1 LDLDDDWSLFYE
13 DAAPKAIVFIE
24 RGTGVSSPPLSPS
37 SSSSGGT
44 LLLSSSSSS
53 SSGLKNRMVYD
64 STPIETEGLPPAN
77 LFPSKDY
84 RPSITCEQSIKQL
97 KLKYQQE
104 ILSWCLKKTNS
115 LIQSKSSSTTD
126 QSMTSSSL
134 SSSSSS
140 SLTFDEIL
148 AIVSYTFDIGALG
161 PREDN
166 LYFKLN
172 QTLRKRNGNELIIWR
187 DYIYYLLSA
196 LDKVPK
202 YSGHV
207 TRGID
212 IELPKEKYSK
222 NKNVVWNAFSS
233 CSKKEEVA
241 KSFLK
246 NTGSLFVL
254 DIENGCLIAEYSSIP
269 NEDEVLI
276 LPNSEWIVTLT
287 MSQFDPPLYQMKQN
301 VTTQPLWMKED
312 QKILTMTPSSPGKS
326 EVVEEKVVCPQHSA
340 YFLED
345 YCENCKKPVCP
356 SNS

>member
-1 LDLDDDWSLFYE
+1 
-13 DAAPKAIVFIE
+13 
-24 RGTGVSSPPLSPS
+24 
-37 SSSSGGT
+37 
-44 LLLSSSSSS
+44 
-53 SSGLKNRMVYD
+53 MVYD

-104 ILSWCLKKTNS
+104 ILSWCLKKTKDLMLS
-115 LIQSKSSSTTD
+115 KSSTTTDKSMKSSST
-126 QSMTSSSL
+126 
-134 SSSSSS
+134 
-140 SLTFDEIL
+140 LTFDEIL

-172 QTLRKRNGNELIIWR
+172 QSLRKRNGNELIIWR

-254 DIENGCLIAEYSSIP
+254 DIENGCLISEYSSIP

-287 MSQFDPPLYQMKQN
+287 MSQFDPPLYHLKQKE
-301 VTTQPLWMKED
+301 TTQPLWMID
-312 QKILTMTPSSPGKS
+312 HGKY
-326 EVVEEKVVCPQHSA
+326 EVIEEKVVCPQHSA

-345 YCENCKKPVCP
+345 YCENCKILICP